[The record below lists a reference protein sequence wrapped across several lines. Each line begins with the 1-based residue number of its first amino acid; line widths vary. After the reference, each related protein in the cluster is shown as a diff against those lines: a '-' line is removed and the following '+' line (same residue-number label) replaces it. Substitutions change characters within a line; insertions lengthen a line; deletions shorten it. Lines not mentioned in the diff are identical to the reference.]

1 MGIMEGVYSGAL
13 YLLGMPPELGVT
25 IQLLRRLRAG
35 FWAIVAF
42 LLMGK
47 KERHAVEDSVA

>member
-1 MGIMEGVYSGAL
+1 MEGVYSGAL